1 MIFKFQQG
9 GSAIPPLVSYQP
21 VMVTGEPGAVSTTSS
36 ADSSKSEGGSNLTD
50 KDLLKM
56 MEKLEGLP
64 NDMQAV
70 TEALSNFYIDQQYS
84 PFPNT
89 TNIASRYLQ
98 ALQMMRTANFNRK
111 QYDDAFTIVSKNGG
125 INELA
130 INERGQLICI
140 NKDGDFKYFL
150 PEELKENPGY
160 SPITNSELLRWRA
173 YNPELA
179 NDNKILGIVANGIG
193 IKSVMDYIGGII
205 GNLGTNSE
213 VREGFTSTSSKE
225 VLSGLQ
231 AFQKASQEAVNSGRQ
246 YDGTV
251 DNLYKGKLLTQSQA
265 QQAEYALRFIYK
277 SLPQNAKTLL
287 KTKAETADD
296 KGALQMLGELI
307 QSQITNKS
315 EFTMIVDTPST
326 SKAGSSDSSTKTG
339 TPGAIKL
346 DPVALLQAGYG
357 QKQTITILTGEGG
370 QNGIQVPTVSMPIV
384 SKEGESMGVGT
395 LSDVAKSG
403 FAGYLNLENVTMGG
417 VRIDPTGFQNV
428 AVNGTQLYTAYLPVD
443 SEEYTNTGN
452 IRPNINMLKRL
463 KAAQNEI
470 KEGNITNKQ
479 KINEIYEAHS
489 LPVMFDGQG
498 DVLSGNYQKFAL
510 INGAAIEQA
519 FSENAEVAEWLSET
533 TDENV
538 VNNVLNIIQKGRSK
552 EDRIAFNAKN
562 WYNGI
567 FGSYDHVYKGTI
579 FIPVNEDYF
588 TYSAA
593 MGESL
598 TPGQAEDIEARQ
610 QAAPRE
616 AAANKLYNN
625 PGAFDD

>member
-9 GSAIPPLVSYQP
+9 GSAIPPFVSYQP
-21 VMVTGEPGAVSTTSS
+21 VMVANDETSE
-36 ADSSKSEGGSNLTD
+36 DDDIVESSKSSKGSSDLTD

-56 MEKLEGLP
+56 MAKLEGLP
-64 NDMQAV
+64 NDMQEITNV
-70 TEALSNFYIDQQYS
+70 LSNFYIDQQYS

-98 ALQMMRTANFNRK
+98 ALQMMRTANFNRQ
-111 QYDDAFTIVSKNGG
+111 QYDNAFTIVSKNGG

-130 INERGQLICI
+130 INERGQLICV

-160 SPITNSELLRWRA
+160 SPVTNSELLRWRA
-173 YNPELA
+173 YSPELA

-193 IKSVMDYIGGII
+193 IKSIMDYIGGII
-205 GNLGTNSE
+205 SSLGTNTE
-213 VREGFTSTSSKE
+213 VREGFASTSSKE

-265 QQAEYALRFIYK
+265 QQAKYALSFIYK

-296 KGALQMLGELI
+296 EGALQMLGELI
-307 QSQITNKS
+307 QSQITNRN
-315 EFTMIVDTPST
+315 EFTMTVDTPSL
-326 SKAGSSDSSTKTG
+326 SKAGSDNSSPKAG
-339 TPGAIKL
+339 TPEAIKL

-357 QKQTITILTGEGG
+357 QKQTITIMTKGG
-370 QNGIQVPTVSMPIV
+370 MQNGIQVTTVSMPIV
-384 SKEGESMGVGT
+384 SKEGKSMGVGT
-395 LSDVAKSG
+395 LSDVAESG
-403 FAGYLNLENVTMGG
+403 FAGYLNFENVTMGG

-428 AVNGTQLYTAYLPVD
+428 VVNGAQLYTAYLPID
-443 SEEYTNTGN
+443 TEEYIDSGN
-452 IRPNINMLKRL
+452 IRPDIDMLKRL

-479 KINEIYEAHS
+479 QINKIYENHN
-489 LPVMFDGQG
+489 LPVMFDNQG
-498 DVLSGNYQKFAL
+498 EVLLSNYQKFAL
-510 INGAAIEQA
+510 INGTAIEQA
-519 FSENAEVAEWLSET
+519 FSEDAKFAEWLSET

-538 VNNVLNIIQKGRSK
+538 VKNVLNIIQKGRSK

-562 WYNGI
+562 WYNEI
-567 FGSYDHVYKGTI
+567 FDSYDHVYKGTI

-598 TPGQAEDIEARQ
+598 TPSQAEYIEARQ
-610 QAAPRE
+610 QATSRE

>member
-9 GSAIPPLVSYQP
+9 GSAIPPFVSYQP
-21 VMVTGEPGAVSTTSS
+21 VMVANDETSE
-36 ADSSKSEGGSNLTD
+36 DDDVVESSKSSKGSSDLTD

-56 MEKLEGLP
+56 MAKLEGLP
-64 NDMQAV
+64 NDMQEITNV
-70 TEALSNFYIDQQYS
+70 LSNFYIDQQYS

-98 ALQMMRTANFNRK
+98 ALQMMRTANFNRQ
-111 QYDDAFTIVSKNGG
+111 QYDNAFIIVSKNGG

-130 INERGQLICI
+130 INERGQLICV

-160 SPITNSELLRWRA
+160 SPVTNSELLRWRA
-173 YNPELA
+173 YSPELA

-193 IKSVMDYIGGII
+193 IKSIMDYIGGII
-205 GNLGTNSE
+205 SNLGTNTE
-213 VREGFTSTSSKE
+213 VMEGFTSTSSKE
-225 VLSGLQ
+225 VLGGLQ
-231 AFQKASQEAVNSGRQ
+231 AFQKASQEAADNGRQ

-251 DNLYKGKLLTQSQA
+251 DNLYKSKLLTQSQA
-265 QQAEYALRFIYK
+265 QQAKYALSFIYK

-287 KTKAETADD
+287 KTKAKTADD
-296 KGALQMLGELI
+296 EGALQMLGELI
-307 QSQITNKS
+307 QSQITNRN
-315 EFTMIVDTPST
+315 EFTMTVDTPSV
-326 SKAGSSDSSTKTG
+326 SKAGSDNSSPKSG
-339 TPGAIKL
+339 TPEAIKL

-357 QKQTITILTGEGG
+357 QKQTITIMTKGG
-370 QNGIQVPTVSMPIV
+370 MQNGIQVTTVSMPIV
-384 SKEGESMGVGT
+384 SKEGKSMGVGT
-395 LSDVAKSG
+395 LNDVAESG
-403 FAGYLNLENVTMGG
+403 FAGYLNFENVTMGG

-428 AVNGTQLYTAYLPVD
+428 VVNGTQLYTAYLPID
-443 SEEYTNTGN
+443 TEEYIDSGN
-452 IRPNINMLKRL
+452 IRPDIDMLKRL

-479 KINEIYEAHS
+479 QINKIYENHN
-489 LPVMFDGQG
+489 LPVMFDNQG
-498 DVLSGNYQKFAL
+498 EVLLSNYQKFAL
-510 INGAAIEQA
+510 INGTAIEQA
-519 FSENAEVAEWLSET
+519 FSEDAKFAEWLSET

-538 VNNVLNIIQKGRSK
+538 IKNVLNIIQKGRSK

-562 WYNGI
+562 WYNEI
-567 FGSYDHVYKGTI
+567 FDSYDHVYKGTI

-598 TPGQAEDIEARQ
+598 TPSQAEYIEARQ
-610 QAAPRE
+610 QATSRE

>member
-1 MIFKFQQG
+1 MKFQQG
-9 GSAIPPLVSYQP
+9 GSAIPPFVSYQP
-21 VMVTGEPGAVSTTSS
+21 VMVTSDGTSGT
-36 ADSSKSEGGSNLTD
+36 ADIAGSSKSSEGSSDLTD

-64 NDMQAV
+64 NDMQALTKV
-70 TEALSNFYIDQQYS
+70 FSNFYIDQQYS

-89 TNIASRYLQ
+89 ANIASRYLQ
-98 ALQMMRTANFNRK
+98 ALQMMKTANFNRK
-111 QYDDAFTIVSKNGG
+111 QYDNAFNIISENGG

-130 INERGQLICI
+130 INERGQLICV
-140 NKDGDFKYFL
+140 NEDGDFKYFL
-150 PEELKENPGY
+150 PEQLKENPNY
-160 SPITNSELLRWRA
+160 QPVTNSELLRFRA
-173 YNPELA
+173 YSPLLA
-179 NDNKILGIVANGIG
+179 NDNRILGVVANGIG
-193 IKSVMDYIGGII
+193 MKSITEYINSIVNKL
-205 GNLGTNSE
+205 GNDTE

-231 AFQKASQEAVNSGRQ
+231 AFQKASQDAVNSGKQ

-265 QQAEYALRFIYK
+265 QQAEHALRFIYK
-277 SLPQNAKTLL
+277 TLPENAKTLL
-287 KTKAETADD
+287 KTKASTADE
-296 KGALQMLGELI
+296 KGALQILGELI
-307 QSQITNKS
+307 QSQVTSRS
-315 EFTMIVDTPST
+315 EFTMTVDTPSV
-326 SKAGSSDSSTKTG
+326 SAAGSENSTAKAG

-357 QKQTITILTGEGG
+357 QKQTITIMTGEGG

-384 SKEGESMGVGT
+384 SKEGKSMGIGT
-395 LSDVAKSG
+395 LNDVAESG

-428 AVNGTQLYTAYLPVD
+428 AVNGTQLYTAYLPID
-443 SEEYTNTGN
+443 TEEYYNTGN
-452 IRPNINMLKRL
+452 IRPDIDMLKRL
-463 KAAQNEI
+463 KAAQNKI
-470 KEGNITNKQ
+470 KEDNITDKQ
-479 KINEIYEAHS
+479 KINEIYEAHN
-489 LPVMFDGQG
+489 LPVMFNENGE
-498 DVLSGNYQKFAL
+498 VLQSNYQKFAL
-510 INGAAIEQA
+510 INGSAIEQA

-533 TDENV
+533 TDENI

-598 TPGQAEDIEARQ
+598 TPAQAQDIEARQ

-616 AAANKLYNN
+616 AAANKSYNN